1 MNQKDESVIGLLHS
15 FVSLGVLSLC
25 IGFVIKTLVA
35 FNYIQHNCWENI
47 IYLLS
52 GLIALIPLFFLFFY
66 SIKSMARAYLESLS
80 LNAHWFYTGI
90 VIIAGASMILVFPA
104 FNFLNSNLYIEP
116 VERPIAAEKL
126 LVEKPIAAEKL
137 LVEKPIAAEK
147 LLVEKPIAVEKLLVE
162 KPVSKSTDFSILEAI
177 KILFAIFIAALGW
190 IVAHYFTAK
199 RDLNNSRRLARI
211 EALSSCYKI
220 FVRSGINGSLIHKRG
235 GEVIDIGENIEDAIL
250 MIHLY
255 GSQEQSELANQY
267 VNDLSTNQNADS
279 TKLVNSL
286 RKDIRGMLGEQDLT
300 STPSFLKINRY

>member
-1 MNQKDESVIGLLHS
+1 MESSQLNQKNESVIGLLHS

-25 IGFVIKTLVA
+25 IGFVIKTLIA
-35 FNYIQHNCWENI
+35 FNYGQHHCWENI

-52 GLIALIPLFFLFFY
+52 GLLTLLPLFFLLFY
-66 SIKSMARAYLESLS
+66 SIKSIARFYLEPLA

-104 FNFLNSNLYIEP
+104 FNFLNSNLYVAP
-116 VERPIAAEKL
+116 VEKL
-126 LVEKPIAAEKL
+126 VSVEKPPVEKL
-137 LVEKPIAAEK
+137 VSVEKLPVEKP
-147 LLVEKPIAVEKLLVE
+147 VSVEKLPVE
-162 KPVSKSTDFSILEAI
+162 KPVSKSTDSSILEYI
-177 KILFAIFIAALGW
+177 KILFAVFIAALGW
-190 IVAHYFTAK
+190 IAAHYFTAK

-220 FVRSGINGSLIHKRG
+220 FVRSGINGSLIQNRG
-235 GEVIDIGENIEDAIL
+235 TQVIDIGENIEDAIL

-267 VNDLSTNQNADS
+267 VNDMSTNQNADS
-279 TKLVNSL
+279 TKLVDSL

-300 STPSFLKINRY
+300 SKPSFLKINRH

>member
-1 MNQKDESVIGLLHS
+1 MESSQLNQKNQSIIGLLHS

-25 IGFVIKTLVA
+25 IGFVIKTLIA
-35 FNYIQHNCWENI
+35 FNYGHHHCWENI

-52 GLIALIPLFFLFFY
+52 GLFTLLPLFFLLFY
-66 SIKSMARAYLESLS
+66 SVKSIARVYLEPLA

-104 FNFLNSNLYIEP
+104 FNFLNSNLHVAS
-116 VERPIAAEKL
+116 VEKSVSVEKL
-126 LVEKPIAAEKL
+126 PIEKSVSVEKPPIEKPVS
-137 LVEKPIAAEK
+137 VEKP
-147 LLVEKPIAVEKLLVE
+147 PIE
-162 KPVSKSTDFSILEAI
+162 KPVSKSTDSSILEYI
-177 KILFAIFIAALGW
+177 KILFAVFIAALGW
-190 IVAHYFTAK
+190 IAAHYFTAK

-220 FVRSGINGSLIHKRG
+220 FVRSGINGSLIQNRG
-235 GEVIDIGENIEDAIL
+235 TEVIDIGENIEDAIL

-267 VNDLSTNQNADS
+267 VNDMSTNQNADS
-279 TKLVNSL
+279 TKLVDSL

-300 STPSFLKINRY
+300 SKPSFLKINRH

>member
-1 MNQKDESVIGLLHS
+1 MESSQLNQKNESVIGLLHS

-25 IGFVIKTLVA
+25 IGFVIKTLIA
-35 FNYIQHNCWENI
+35 FNYGQHHCWENI

-52 GLIALIPLFFLFFY
+52 GLLTLLPLFFLLFY
-66 SIKSMARAYLESLS
+66 SIKSIARFYLEPLA

-104 FNFLNSNLYIEP
+104 FNFLNSNLYVAP
-116 VERPIAAEKL
+116 VEKLVSVEKL
-126 LVEKPIAAEKL
+126 PVEKP
-137 LVEKPIAAEK
+137 VS
-147 LLVEKPIAVEKLLVE
+147 VEKLPVE
-162 KPVSKSTDFSILEAI
+162 KPVSKSTDSSILEYI
-177 KILFAIFIAALGW
+177 KILFAVFIAALGW
-190 IVAHYFTAK
+190 IAAHYFTAK

-220 FVRSGINGSLIHKRG
+220 FVRSGINGSLIQNRG
-235 GEVIDIGENIEDAIL
+235 TQVIDIGENIEDAIL

-267 VNDLSTNQNADS
+267 VNDMSTNQNADS
-279 TKLVNSL
+279 TKLVDSL

-300 STPSFLKINRY
+300 SKPSFLKINRH